1 MPITPRNHTNFK
13 EDLIELIKLRHE
25 DPVDTNNIFFLKDKP
40 FIGYGFS
47 LKDDIDTICDQ
58 IYGKEKN
65 KELVDA
71 VKKAIADF
79 KPDETKSSDENAALL
94 YENINKAAEDSKKDS
109 KSSSRNSL
117 PEFKFTSEDQK
128 CFILE
133 QKLKPLVQEIDKK
146 LSGSPLKKLG
156 EVALA
161 ASNQTS
167 GQSITPSKEHVAL
180 LALLYLSDKK
190 ELNASLVTYVKTK
203 SRFRAWYWLAY
214 ESFDG
219 KRDDKFDKI
228 RERIST
234 GFGLFEHDAY
244 NENLNNIY
252 SSLGN
257 QTDFSASNLTSVG
270 TEHIGFRECIDVF
283 SHLNVTKIK
292 YYEKDEK
299 GEESA
304 QENTCL
310 EFIKTYEINKL
321 KPNTAGSVAPN
332 LNNGSLN
339 KNLSLEKQDPS
350 LSKSGAELGDASAA
364 SKQEALFK
372 PFADKLNSLLSSHTS
387 KTFSL
392 ENIYSINLTLAAGSN
407 ASRIN
412 KLLRKR
418 EEELYKQENILILCP
433 IKTATPIKIFQLK
446 KSDFTIV
453 LASQT
458 PFDCSELN
466 PKELNP
472 SRANYGK
479 VNLCELLLTD
489 FIFNPYENSNTDHTA
504 QSPSVSTAE
513 EIKFKNAKTSS
524 ESLDPFTGK
533 FASSDTVT
541 LYRGE
546 DSGDNENKSEANG
559 KEDKKSSSDKTKP
572 KNPYFTSIRRD
583 EEEIEYKLKEG
594 MIEMSCFKQSGN
606 PGSNDSN
613 SASNQT
619 SPYLNFTL
627 LNFAKENNFTLRD
640 DKASA
645 MFDMK
650 LLLAYGNEAVPTSS
664 PNSNFTLTL
673 QDLIIEN
680 ENGEATDIDKVYLH
694 NCSNKTA
701 YQSSSLVKNQDSL
714 FKNSYTATFNI
725 PIDKDN
731 KKDTKLI
738 IYSNDLSKTHTTKD
752 IHKRSDTAVISLSY
766 KDKNDQ
772 SFCYL
777 RKTSLRDI
785 TNNIINVISDN
796 EYPFKTNEDITLKA
810 IYKQEE
816 KDEQGNDNKKYK
828 EVVWGYK
835 VIKTVEYNE
844 SSKSNPKDVVEL
856 KDKKGKEITFKISD
870 VIKKDDLDKLK
881 QGGHTIVFFAYLEGE
896 KDKFKYKSI
905 YGKNH
910 IRIDIKIPLYIK
922 FKDDRVI
929 IYEFEH
935 AIKEKVFKASLRHD
949 DVLVN
954 KNKEES
960 KNIKDGYYYINK
972 NINQAQDIKIYE
984 DDKLSKELKSDEKTN
999 KNYQI
1004 YIDEENPS
1012 NIQNQSDTNPVQS
1025 QAGQTNINQDT
1036 KYGIN
1041 LLSKDNMNKFISSF
1055 NDSKSITR
1063 VDKGMWVDGDEGVK
1077 VLIDIKDYPF
1087 TLSMLKQVFTD
1098 IKKDQEY
1105 ILQEMVDELN
1115 RRDTDGVQMYIKYK
1129 LDTRHRLEHFFGQC
1143 VVEVGSSFHE
1153 LTESL
1158 NYSAK
1163 GLMSFSYFKNHPD
1176 EAEQYGRKEKFE
1188 GKKKIITQK
1197 ADQEI
1202 IANIVYAD
1210 ENRPE
1215 KLKLGNNQEGDGWKY
1230 RGRGMIQITG
1240 REIYTDFNTFAHEA
1254 KLVGDEISF
1263 VDNPELVAENKT
1275 YAFVSAAFFWIYKYK
1290 MVYKIADESKSDS
1303 ENEDVVN
1310 KVTSIVNNKADKQKR
1325 INSYKRIREAN
1336 IFKKFK

>member
-244 NENLNNIY
+244 NENLNNLY

-1041 LLSKDNMNKFISSF
+1041 LLSKDNMDKFISSF
-1055 NDSKSITR
+1055 NDSKSLTR
-1063 VDKGMWVDGDEGVK
+1063 VDKGMWEDGDEGVK

-1115 RRDTDGVQMYIKYK
+1115 RRDTDGVQMYVKYK

-1197 ADQEI
+1197 ANQEI

-1210 ENRPE
+1210 ENRP
-1215 KLKLGNNQEGDGWKY
+1215 KDLRLGNAQEGDGWKY

-1240 REIYTDFNTFAHEA
+1240 REIYTDFNTFAHEV

-1263 VDNPELVAENKT
+1263 VDNPELVAENIT

-1290 MVYKIADESKSDS
+1290 MVYKIADESKADS

-1310 KVTSIVNNKADKQKR
+1310 KVTSIVNNKADRQKR

>member
-1 MPITPRNHTNFK
+1 MPITPRDHTNFK
-13 EDLIELIKLRHE
+13 EDLIELIKLRYE
-25 DPVDTNNIFFLKDKP
+25 DSVDTNHVFFLKDKP

-47 LKDDIDTICDQ
+47 LKDDIETICDQ

-65 KELVDA
+65 KELIGA
-71 VKKAIADF
+71 VKKAIAGF
-79 KPDETKSSDENAALL
+79 KPDKTKSGSENAALL
-94 YENINKAAEDSKKDS
+94 YESINKAAEDSKKTS
-109 KSSSRNSL
+109 KSPANKQTSSSNSDKSPSSRNSNPNTAEVKNSL

-133 QKLKPLVQEIDKK
+133 QKLKPLVREINKK
-146 LSGSPLKKLG
+146 LSGSSLG
-156 EVALA
+156 NLGDITLA
-161 ASNQTS
+161 TSSQTSDQVTLPS
-167 GQSITPSKEHVAL
+167 GQSRAPSKEHVAL

-190 ELNASLVTYVKTK
+190 ELNPSLVTYVKSK

-219 KRDDKFDKI
+219 KGDDKFNKI

-234 GFGLFEHDAY
+234 RFGLFEHDAY
-244 NENLNNIY
+244 NENLNNLY

-257 QTDFSASNLTSVG
+257 QTDFGASNLTPVG
-270 TEHIGFRECIDVF
+270 AEHIGFRECIDVF

-292 YYEKDEK
+292 YPKKDEGDK
-299 GEESA
+299 EGVEEA
-304 QENTCL
+304 TCL
-310 EFIKTYEINKL
+310 EFIKTYETNRV
-321 KPNTAGSVAPN
+321 KPSKAPN
-332 LNNGSLN
+332 LNNGSSN
-339 KNLSLEKQDPS
+339 KSLSPEKQNPG
-350 LSKSGAELGDASAA
+350 LSKSGAEPGDTSAA

-372 PFADKLNSLLSSHTS
+372 PFVNKLNSLLSPHAS

-392 ENIYSINLTLAAGSN
+392 ENIYCINLTLAAGSN

-433 IKTATPIKIFQLK
+433 IKTATPIKIFQPK
-446 KSDFTIV
+446 KSNFTIV

-504 QSPSVSTAE
+504 QSPSVSTTE

-546 DSGDNENKSEANG
+546 DNGDNENKSEASNQ
-559 KEDKKSSSDKTKP
+559 EDENSSNDKTKP

-583 EEEIEYKLKEG
+583 EEEIEHKLKDG

-606 PGSNDSN
+606 PGSDDSN
-613 SASNQT
+613 LVSNQT
-619 SPYLNFTL
+619 SSHSPNYLNFTL

-650 LLLAYGNEAVPTSS
+650 LLLAYGNEAVPTSYS
-664 PNSNFTLTL
+664 NSNFTLTL

-714 FKNSYTATFNI
+714 FKNSYTAKFNI
-725 PIDKDN
+725 PIDTDN

-766 KDKNDQ
+766 KDKNSQ

-785 TNNIINVISDN
+785 TSNIINVISDN

-844 SSKSNPKDVVEL
+844 VSKSNPKDVVEL

-922 FKDDRVI
+922 FKDDRVL

-954 KNKEES
+954 KSKEES

-972 NINQAQDIKIYE
+972 NIDQAQDIKIYE
-984 DDKLSKELKSDEKTN
+984 DDKLSKTLNVKDEKNSQTLN
-999 KNYQI
+999 NVYEIYANENSANSQI
-1004 YIDEENPS
+1004 LDSIISKDK
-1012 NIQNQSDTNPVQS
+1012 
-1025 QAGQTNINQDT
+1025 

-1041 LLSKDNMNKFISSF
+1041 LLSKDNMDKFISSF
-1055 NDSKSITR
+1055 NDSKSLTR
-1063 VDKGMWVDGDEGVK
+1063 VDKGMWVDGDREALVK
-1077 VLIDIKDYPF
+1077 IEIGNEIVFPLKIKPLNDKGMEYDWTLMIDDKRAKQSVFGKSRNNGTRKHAARDLYTDMVPRTNANELSFASDIEIVSIADGEVIKTSEFY
-1087 TLSMLKQVFTD
+1087 
-1098 IKKDQEY
+1098 
-1105 ILQEMVDELN
+1105 
-1115 RRDTDGVQMYIKYK
+1115 YK
-1129 LDTRHRLEHFFGQC
+1129 T
-1143 VVEVGSSFHE
+1143 
-1153 LTESL
+1153 
-1158 NYSAK
+1158 N
-1163 GLMSFSYFKNHPD
+1163 
-1176 EAEQYGRKEKFE
+1176 
-1188 GKKKIITQK
+1188 
-1197 ADQEI
+1197 
-1202 IANIVYAD
+1202 
-1210 ENRPE
+1210 
-1215 KLKLGNNQEGDGWKY
+1215 
-1230 RGRGMIQITG
+1230 QITIQYDTVEFG
-1240 REIYTDFNTFAHEA
+1240 SFIIRYGEVDPLRIKVKAGDKVRKGQVIGYAGFMINNGKHPYIVENEIVTMLHFEYFTNGANKDDPLTVRNDPNNKFQRRKDLADPIEILKEGYKNTFGET
-1254 KLVGDEISF
+1254 L
-1263 VDNPELVAENKT
+1263 
-1275 YAFVSAAFFWIYKYK
+1275 
-1290 MVYKIADESKSDS
+1290 
-1303 ENEDVVN
+1303 
-1310 KVTSIVNNKADKQKR
+1310 
-1325 INSYKRIREAN
+1325 
-1336 IFKKFK
+1336 

>member
-13 EDLIELIKLRHE
+13 EDLIELIKLRYE
-25 DPVDTNNIFFLKDKP
+25 DSVDTNNIFFLKDKP

-58 IYGKEKN
+58 IYGKKKN

-94 YENINKAAEDSKKDS
+94 YENINKAAEDSKKVS
-109 KSSSRNSL
+109 KSPADKQTSGSNSQTGEAKNSL

-156 EVALA
+156 EVALV

-244 NENLNNIY
+244 NENLNNLY

-299 GEESA
+299 DEESA

-332 LNNGSLN
+332 LNNSSLN
-339 KNLSLEKQDPS
+339 NNISSEKQDPG

-387 KTFSL
+387 KTFSP
-392 ENIYSINLTLAAGSN
+392 ENIYCINLTLAAGSN

-433 IKTATPIKIFQLK
+433 IKTATPIRIFQPK

-489 FIFNPYENSNTDHTA
+489 FIFNPYENSNADHTA
-504 QSPSVSTAE
+504 QSPSVSTTE

-541 LYRGE
+541 LYRSE
-546 DSGDNENKSEANG
+546 DSGDNKNKSEASNQN
-559 KEDKKSSSDKTKP
+559 SSNDKTKP
-572 KNPYFTSIRRD
+572 KNPHFTSIRRD

-650 LLLAYGNEAVPTSS
+650 LLLAYGNEAVPTSYS
-664 PNSNFTLTL
+664 NSNFTLTV

-701 YQSSSLVKNQDSL
+701 YQSLSLVKNQDSL

-752 IHKRSDTAVISLSY
+752 IHKRSDTAVISLSD

-835 VIKTVEYNE
+835 IIKTVEYNE
-844 SSKSNPKDVVEL
+844 SSKSNPKDVIPL
-856 KDKKGKEITFKISD
+856 KNKKDEQSSEGQDNESNGLIKGKEITIQISK
-870 VIKKDDLDKLK
+870 VVTKDDLAKLK
-881 QGGHTIVFFAYLEGE
+881 QGGHSIIFFAAL
-896 KDKFKYKSI
+896 KDKDKQQNDKSKDTKEVKFQFNTN
-905 YGKNH
+905 YGKTH
-910 IRIDIKIPLYIK
+910 M
-922 FKDDRVI
+922 RV
-929 IYEFEH
+929 
-935 AIKEKVFKASLRHD
+935 
-949 DVLVN
+949 
-954 KNKEES
+954 
-960 KNIKDGYYYINK
+960 
-972 NINQAQDIKIYE
+972 
-984 DDKLSKELKSDEKTN
+984 
-999 KNYQI
+999 
-1004 YIDEENPS
+1004 
-1012 NIQNQSDTNPVQS
+1012 
-1025 QAGQTNINQDT
+1025 
-1036 KYGIN
+1036 
-1041 LLSKDNMNKFISSF
+1041 
-1055 NDSKSITR
+1055 
-1063 VDKGMWVDGDEGVK
+1063 
-1077 VLIDIKDYPF
+1077 
-1087 TLSMLKQVFTD
+1087 D
-1098 IKKDQEY
+1098 IKKEY
-1105 ILQEMVDELN
+1105 EEENKEDENYNVLRIETKDGSGDYIEILVPKDEILFN
-1115 RRDTDGVQMYIKYK
+1115 IEDEDPPLEDDFFALPGAARFAQKNAPKIVKYVK
-1129 LDTRHRLEHFFGQC
+1129 DARLSKSLTREEIVGIFMRLEIG
-1143 VVEVGSSFHE
+1143 GSARNI
-1153 LTESL
+1153 
-1158 NYSAK
+1158 NYSVR
-1163 GLMSFSYFKNHPD
+1163 L
-1176 EAEQYGRKEKFE
+1176 
-1188 GKKKIITQK
+1188 
-1197 ADQEI
+1197 
-1202 IANIVYAD
+1202 
-1210 ENRPE
+1210 
-1215 KLKLGNNQEGDGWKY
+1215 
-1230 RGRGMIQITG
+1230 
-1240 REIYTDFNTFAHEA
+1240 
-1254 KLVGDEISF
+1254 
-1263 VDNPELVAENKT
+1263 
-1275 YAFVSAAFFWIYKYK
+1275 
-1290 MVYKIADESKSDS
+1290 
-1303 ENEDVVN
+1303 
-1310 KVTSIVNNKADKQKR
+1310 VNNKKELDLLWKR
-1325 INSYKRIREAN
+1325 ISKGAKFIEKRSVPITN
-1336 IFKKFK
+1336 KKTKITTKEDITIYQLDDGKTIIKYRTGSKSSGETIEMDAIGKGKGIEHDWKVHIKGWKPK

>member
-94 YENINKAAEDSKKDS
+94 YENINKAAEGSKKVS

-161 ASNQTS
+161 ASSQTS

-180 LALLYLSDKK
+180 LVLLYLSDKK

-244 NENLNNIY
+244 NENLNNLY

-433 IKTATPIKIFQLK
+433 IKTATPIKIFQPK

-504 QSPSVSTAE
+504 QSPSVSTTE

-546 DSGDNENKSEANG
+546 DSNQ
-559 KEDKKSSSDKTKP
+559 EDKNSSNDKTKP
-572 KNPYFTSIRRD
+572 KNPHFTSIRRD
-583 EEEIEYKLKEG
+583 EEEIEYKLKDG

-613 SASNQT
+613 SAPDQT
-619 SPYLNFTL
+619 TPYLNFTL

-640 DKASA
+640 DKASS

-650 LLLAYGNEAVPTSS
+650 LLLAYGNEATPTSS
-664 PNSNFTLTL
+664 PNSNFTLTV

-725 PIDKDN
+725 PIDTDN

-766 KDKNDQ
+766 KDKNNQ

-844 SSKSNPKDVVEL
+844 VSKSNPKDVVEL

-870 VIKKDDLDKLK
+870 VIKKDDLAKLK
-881 QGGHTIVFFAYLEGE
+881 QGGYSIIFFAALKE
-896 KDKFKYKSI
+896 KEKKKKETDKKKKQNNKSKDTKEVKFQFDTN
-905 YGKNH
+905 YGKTH
-910 IRIDIKIPLYIK
+910 MRVDIKIPLYIK
-922 FKDDRVI
+922 FKDDRVL

-954 KNKEES
+954 KSKEES

-1012 NIQNQSDTNPVQS
+1012 NIQNQSNTNQVQP
-1025 QAGQTNINQDT
+1025 QTGQTNINQDT

-1041 LLSKDNMNKFISSF
+1041 LLSKDNMDKFISSF
-1055 NDSKSITR
+1055 NESKSITR
-1063 VDKGMWVDGDEGVK
+1063 VDKGMWEDGDKEVK

-1115 RRDTDGVQMYIKYK
+1115 RRDTDGVQMYVKYK
-1129 LDTRHRLEHFFGQC
+1129 LDTRHRLEHFFGQAYK
-1143 VVEVGSSFHE
+1143 EVGGNKLQLSENILYKNADRLRTVFRR
-1153 LTESL
+1153 
-1158 NYSAK
+1158 K
-1163 GLMSFSYFKNHPD
+1163 FKENPN
-1176 EAEQYGRKEKFE
+1176 
-1188 GKKKIITQK
+1188 K
-1197 ADQEI
+1197 ADELI
-1202 IANIVYAD
+1202 AIEEEDRPKAIANYVYSD
-1210 ENRPE
+1210 KN
-1215 KLKLGNNQEGDGWKY
+1215 GNQGGDDGWNFI
-1230 RGRGMIQITG
+1230 GRGFFHLTG
-1240 REIYTDFNTFAHEA
+1240 RSGYSNFNNYINKNFNTE
-1254 KLVGDEISF
+1254 
-1263 VDNPELVAENKT
+1263 DNIVENPTLVAEYGK
-1275 YAFVSAAFFWIYKYK
+1275 YAIMSAAWFWLSNNLH
-1290 MVYKIADESKSDS
+1290 KIADESKNDS
-1303 ENEDVVN
+1303 NNENVV
-1310 KVTSIVNNKADKQKR
+1310 DKITYV
-1325 INSYKRIREAN
+1325 INRGTDDQSKKDRKENYTRIRNAKIFQ
-1336 IFKKFK
+1336 IFK

>member
-65 KELVDA
+65 KGLVDA

-94 YENINKAAEDSKKDS
+94 YENINKAAEDSKKAS
-109 KSSSRNSL
+109 KSSAKKQAPSSNSDKSPSSRNSNPNTAEVKNSL

-244 NENLNNIY
+244 NENLNNLY

-310 EFIKTYEINKL
+310 EFIKTYEINKI

-619 SPYLNFTL
+619 TPYLNFTL

-640 DKASA
+640 DKASS

-954 KNKEES
+954 KSKEES

-972 NINQAQDIKIYE
+972 NIDQVQDIKIYE
-984 DDKLSKELKSDEKTN
+984 DDKLSKTLNVKDEKNSQTLN
-999 KNYQI
+999 NVYVI
-1004 YIDEENPS
+1004 YIDDNS
-1012 NIQNQSDTNPVQS
+1012 ANS
-1025 QAGQTNINQDT
+1025 QILDSIISKDK

-1041 LLSKDNMNKFISSF
+1041 LLSKDNMDKFISSF
-1055 NDSKSITR
+1055 NDSKSLTR
-1063 VDKGMWVDGDEGVK
+1063 VDKGMWEDGDEGVK
-1077 VLIDIKDYPF
+1077 VLIGYEDCICLKDKFTEVSCSGNGCLIAEWDYKKVAEDLGVEKEVLKAIAKQESHGRSFYLDGQATILFERHIMRRCLIKKGYSIDQVNKLQDDYPDIVNTQGGSYNISSYTKLGIAKEIDYDCAIQSCF
-1087 TLSMLKQVFTD
+1087 WGKFQVMGLYYSNLYSSPSELEEAMNKCELQQFRYFLSYLKNTNG
-1098 IKKDQEY
+1098 
-1105 ILQEMVDELN
+1105 M
-1115 RRDTDGVQMYIKYK
+1115 
-1129 LDTRHRLEHFFGQC
+1129 
-1143 VVEVGSSFHE
+1143 
-1153 LTESL
+1153 
-1158 NYSAK
+1158 
-1163 GLMSFSYFKNHPD
+1163 
-1176 EAEQYGRKEKFE
+1176 
-1188 GKKKIITQK
+1188 
-1197 ADQEI
+1197 I
-1202 IANIVYAD
+1202 IALKNKDWESIARLYNGANWKKQNPKYASNI
-1210 ENRPE
+1210 E
-1215 KLKLGNNQEGDGWKY
+1215 KYYNQ
-1230 RGRGMIQITG
+1230 
-1240 REIYTDFNTFAHEA
+1240 
-1254 KLVGDEISF
+1254 
-1263 VDNPELVAENKT
+1263 
-1275 YAFVSAAFFWIYKYK
+1275 
-1290 MVYKIADESKSDS
+1290 
-1303 ENEDVVN
+1303 
-1310 KVTSIVNNKADKQKR
+1310 
-1325 INSYKRIREAN
+1325 
-1336 IFKKFK
+1336 FKGEK

>member
-1 MPITPRNHTNFK
+1 MTTQT
-13 EDLIELIKLRHE
+13 LR
-25 DPVDTNNIFFLKDKP
+25 P
-40 FIGYGFS
+40 
-47 LKDDIDTICDQ
+47 
-58 IYGKEKN
+58 
-65 KELVDA
+65 
-71 VKKAIADF
+71 
-79 KPDETKSSDENAALL
+79 
-94 YENINKAAEDSKKDS
+94 
-109 KSSSRNSL
+109 
-117 PEFKFTSEDQK
+117 
-128 CFILE
+128 
-133 QKLKPLVQEIDKK
+133 
-146 LSGSPLKKLG
+146 
-156 EVALA
+156 
-161 ASNQTS
+161 
-167 GQSITPSKEHVAL
+167 
-180 LALLYLSDKK
+180 
-190 ELNASLVTYVKTK
+190 
-203 SRFRAWYWLAY
+203 
-214 ESFDG
+214 
-219 KRDDKFDKI
+219 
-228 RERIST
+228 
-234 GFGLFEHDAY
+234 
-244 NENLNNIY
+244 
-252 SSLGN
+252 
-257 QTDFSASNLTSVG
+257 
-270 TEHIGFRECIDVF
+270 
-283 SHLNVTKIK
+283 
-292 YYEKDEK
+292 
-299 GEESA
+299 
-304 QENTCL
+304 
-310 EFIKTYEINKL
+310 
-321 KPNTAGSVAPN
+321 
-332 LNNGSLN
+332 
-339 KNLSLEKQDPS
+339 
-350 LSKSGAELGDASAA
+350 
-364 SKQEALFK
+364 
-372 PFADKLNSLLSSHTS
+372 
-387 KTFSL
+387 
-392 ENIYSINLTLAAGSN
+392 
-407 ASRIN
+407 
-412 KLLRKR
+412 
-418 EEELYKQENILILCP
+418 
-433 IKTATPIKIFQLK
+433 
-446 KSDFTIV
+446 
-453 LASQT
+453 SQT

-489 FIFNPYENSNTDHTA
+489 FIFNPYENSNTNHTA
-504 QSPSVSTAE
+504 QSPSVSTTE

-533 FASSDTVT
+533 FASSDAVT

-546 DSGDNENKSEANG
+546 DSGDNENKSEANS
-559 KEDKKSSSDKTKP
+559 KEDKNSSNDKTKP
-572 KNPYFTSIRRD
+572 KNPYFTSIRKDEKD

-594 MIEMSCFKQSGN
+594 LIEMSCFKQSGN

-613 SASNQT
+613 SAPDQT
-619 SPYLNFTL
+619 TPYLNFTL

-640 DKASA
+640 DKASS

-650 LLLAYGNEAVPTSS
+650 LLLAYGNEAVPTSYS
-664 PNSNFTLTL
+664 NSNFTLTV

-725 PIDKDN
+725 PIDTDN

-766 KDKNDQ
+766 KDKNNQ

-835 VIKTVEYNE
+835 VINTMDYNTMV
-844 SSKSNPKDVVEL
+844 KDDPQDVIPI
-856 KDKKGKEITFKISD
+856 KDKKGKEITIRISK
-870 VIKKDDLDKLK
+870 VVTKDDLAKIK
-881 QGGHTIVFFAYLEGE
+881 QGGHSIIFFAAL
-896 KDKFKYKSI
+896 KDKENKDKQQDNKSKDTKEVKFQFNTN
-905 YGKNH
+905 YGKTH
-910 IRIDIKIPLYIK
+910 MRVDIKIPLYIK
-922 FKDDRVI
+922 FKDDRVT

-954 KNKEES
+954 KSKEES

-1012 NIQNQSDTNPVQS
+1012 NIQNQSNTNQVQP
-1025 QAGQTNINQDT
+1025 QTGQTNINQDT

-1041 LLSKDNMNKFISSF
+1041 LLSKDNMDKFISSF
-1055 NDSKSITR
+1055 NDSKSLTR
-1063 VDKGMWVDGDEGVK
+1063 VDKGMWEDGDEGIK

-1115 RRDTDGVQMYIKYK
+1115 RRDTDGVQMYVKYK

-1143 VVEVGSSFHE
+1143 VVEVGSGFHE

-1158 NYSAK
+1158 DYSVD

-1176 EAEQYGRKEKFE
+1176 EAKKHGRNKSEN
-1188 GKKKIITQK
+1188 QL
-1197 ADQEI
+1197 ADQEA
-1202 IANIVYAD
+1202 IANIIYAD
-1210 ENRPE
+1210 ENRGE
-1215 KLKLGNNQEGDGWKY
+1215 KYKLGNTQEGDGWKY

-1240 REIYTDFNTFAHEA
+1240 REIYTKFNKYAHKM
-1254 KLVGDEISF
+1254 KLVDDEVNF
-1263 VDNPELVAENKT
+1263 VDNPHLIAENKT
-1275 YAFVSAAFFWIYKYK
+1275 YAFMSAAYYWVEKRKIYEK
-1290 MVYKIADESKSDS
+1290 ADESKSDS
-1303 ENEDVVN
+1303 ENESVVN
-1310 KVTSIVNNKADKQKR
+1310 KITNR
-1325 INSYKRIREAN
+1325 INGGASKENRTERVNSYKRIREAN

>member
-1 MPITPRNHTNFK
+1 MPITPRDHTNFK
-13 EDLIELIKLRHE
+13 EDLIELIKLRYE
-25 DPVDTNNIFFLKDKP
+25 DSVDTNHVFFLKDKP

-47 LKDDIDTICDQ
+47 LKDDIETICDQ

-65 KELVDA
+65 KELIGA
-71 VKKAIADF
+71 VKKAIAGF
-79 KPDETKSSDENAALL
+79 KPDKTKSGSENAALL
-94 YENINKAAEDSKKDS
+94 YESINKAAEDSKKTS
-109 KSSSRNSL
+109 KSPANKQTSSSNSDKSPSSRNSNPNTAEVKNSL

-133 QKLKPLVQEIDKK
+133 QKLKPLVREINKK
-146 LSGSPLKKLG
+146 LSGSSLG
-156 EVALA
+156 NLGDITLA
-161 ASNQTS
+161 TSSQTSDQVTLPS
-167 GQSITPSKEHVAL
+167 GQSRAPSKEHVAL

-190 ELNASLVTYVKTK
+190 ELNPSLVTYVKSK

-234 GFGLFEHDAY
+234 RFGLFEYDAY
-244 NENLNNIY
+244 NENLNNLY

-257 QTDFSASNLTSVG
+257 QTDFGASNLTSVG

-299 GEESA
+299 DEESA

-310 EFIKTYEINKL
+310 EFIKTYETNRV
-321 KPNTAGSVAPN
+321 KPSKAPN

-339 KNLSLEKQDPS
+339 KNLSPEKQNPG
-350 LSKSGAELGDASAA
+350 LSKSGAEPGDTSAT

-372 PFADKLNSLLSSHTS
+372 PFVNKLNSLLNPHTS

-433 IKTATPIKIFQLK
+433 IKTATPIRIFQPK
-446 KSDFTIV
+446 KSNFTIV

-472 SRANYGK
+472 SRANYGN

-489 FIFNPYENSNTDHTA
+489 FIFNPYESSNTNHTA
-504 QSPSVSTAE
+504 QSPSVSTTE

-524 ESLDPFTGK
+524 RSLDPFTGK

-541 LYRGE
+541 LYRSE
-546 DSGDNENKSEANG
+546 DNGDNENKSEASNQ
-559 KEDKKSSSDKTKP
+559 EDKNSSNDKTKP

-583 EEEIEYKLKEG
+583 EEEIEYKLKDG
-594 MIEMSCFKQSGN
+594 MIEIGCFKQSGN
-606 PGSNDSN
+606 LGSNDSN
-613 SASNQT
+613 LVSNQT
-619 SPYLNFTL
+619 SSHSPNYLNFTL

-650 LLLAYGNEAVPTSS
+650 LLLAYGNEAVPTSYS
-664 PNSNFTLTL
+664 NSNFALTL

-694 NCSNKTA
+694 NCSNKTV
-701 YQSSSLVKNQDSL
+701 YESSSLVKNQDSL

-766 KDKNDQ
+766 KDKNSQ
-772 SFCYL
+772 NFCYL

-844 SSKSNPKDVVEL
+844 VSKSNPKDVILL
-856 KDKKGKEITFKISD
+856 KNKKDEQSSEGQDNKSNKEEGLIKGKEITIQISK
-870 VIKKDDLDKLK
+870 VVTKDDLAKLK
-881 QGGHTIVFFAYLEGE
+881 QGGHSIIFFAAL
-896 KDKFKYKSI
+896 KDKDKKDEENKDKDDKGKQTNKNNQQNDKSKDTNEAKFQFNTN
-905 YGKNH
+905 YGKTHMRVDIEKEYEEENKEDENYNVL
-910 IRIDIKIPLYIK
+910 RIET
-922 FKDDRVI
+922 KDDSGDYIEILVPKDEI
-929 IYEFEH
+929 LFNIEDEDPPLEDDFL
-935 AIKEKVFKASLRHD
+935 VSLGIGG
-949 DVLVN
+949 LA
-954 KNKEES
+954 KKGTS
-960 KNIKDGYYYINK
+960 KLAKYTKNIKLPGS
-972 NINQAQDIKIYE
+972 
-984 DDKLSKELKSDEKTN
+984 LTR
-999 KNYQI
+999 
-1004 YIDEENPS
+1004 EE
-1012 NIQNQSDTNPVQS
+1012 IV
-1025 QAGQTNINQDT
+1025 
-1036 KYGIN
+1036 GIF
-1041 LLSKDNMNKFISSF
+1041 M
-1055 NDSKSITR
+1055 
-1063 VDKGMWVDGDEGVK
+1063 
-1077 VLIDIKDYPF
+1077 
-1087 TLSMLKQVFTD
+1087 
-1098 IKKDQEY
+1098 
-1105 ILQEMVDELN
+1105 
-1115 RRDTDGVQMYIKYK
+1115 
-1129 LDTRHRLEHFFGQC
+1129 RLE
-1143 VVEVGSSFHE
+1143 
-1153 LTESL
+1153 
-1158 NYSAK
+1158 K
-1163 GLMSFSYFKNHPD
+1163 GD
-1176 EAEQYGRKEKFE
+1176 
-1188 GKKKIITQK
+1188 
-1197 ADQEI
+1197 D
-1202 IANIVYAD
+1202 V
-1210 ENRPE
+1210 
-1215 KLKLGNNQEGDGWKY
+1215 
-1230 RGRGMIQITG
+1230 
-1240 REIYTDFNTFAHEA
+1240 
-1254 KLVGDEISF
+1254 F
-1263 VDNPELVAENKT
+1263 VRL
-1275 YAFVSAAFFWIYKYK
+1275 
-1290 MVYKIADESKSDS
+1290 
-1303 ENEDVVN
+1303 
-1310 KVTSIVNNKADKQKR
+1310 VNNKKELDLLWIRISKGSKFIEKRSVPITNKKTKITTREDIAMHKLDDGRTIIKYRTGSGAGGETIEMDAVKKAKDK
-1325 INSYKRIREAN
+1325 IGN
-1336 IFKKFK
+1336 ISDGQWKVHIKGWEPK

>member
-1 MPITPRNHTNFK
+1 MATWFYQKIEKRSRVPTPCHFH
-13 EDLIELIKLRHE
+13 L
-25 DPVDTNNIFFLKDKP
+25 P
-40 FIGYGFS
+40 
-47 LKDDIDTICDQ
+47 
-58 IYGKEKN
+58 
-65 KELVDA
+65 
-71 VKKAIADF
+71 
-79 KPDETKSSDENAALL
+79 SS
-94 YENINKAAEDSKKDS
+94 
-109 KSSSRNSL
+109 
-117 PEFKFTSEDQK
+117 
-128 CFILE
+128 
-133 QKLKPLVQEIDKK
+133 
-146 LSGSPLKKLG
+146 
-156 EVALA
+156 
-161 ASNQTS
+161 
-167 GQSITPSKEHVAL
+167 
-180 LALLYLSDKK
+180 
-190 ELNASLVTYVKTK
+190 
-203 SRFRAWYWLAY
+203 
-214 ESFDG
+214 
-219 KRDDKFDKI
+219 
-228 RERIST
+228 
-234 GFGLFEHDAY
+234 
-244 NENLNNIY
+244 
-252 SSLGN
+252 
-257 QTDFSASNLTSVG
+257 
-270 TEHIGFRECIDVF
+270 
-283 SHLNVTKIK
+283 
-292 YYEKDEK
+292 KDE
-299 GEESA
+299 
-304 QENTCL
+304 
-310 EFIKTYEINKL
+310 
-321 KPNTAGSVAPN
+321 
-332 LNNGSLN
+332 
-339 KNLSLEKQDPS
+339 
-350 LSKSGAELGDASAA
+350 
-364 SKQEALFK
+364 
-372 PFADKLNSLLSSHTS
+372 
-387 KTFSL
+387 
-392 ENIYSINLTLAAGSN
+392 
-407 ASRIN
+407 
-412 KLLRKR
+412 
-418 EEELYKQENILILCP
+418 
-433 IKTATPIKIFQLK
+433 
-446 KSDFTIV
+446 
-453 LASQT
+453 
-458 PFDCSELN
+458 
-466 PKELNP
+466 
-472 SRANYGK
+472 
-479 VNLCELLLTD
+479 
-489 FIFNPYENSNTDHTA
+489 
-504 QSPSVSTAE
+504 
-513 EIKFKNAKTSS
+513 
-524 ESLDPFTGK
+524 
-533 FASSDTVT
+533 
-541 LYRGE
+541 
-546 DSGDNENKSEANG
+546 
-559 KEDKKSSSDKTKP
+559 
-572 KNPYFTSIRRD
+572 
-583 EEEIEYKLKEG
+583 
-594 MIEMSCFKQSGN
+594 
-606 PGSNDSN
+606 
-613 SASNQT
+613 
-619 SPYLNFTL
+619 YLNFTL

-640 DKASA
+640 DKASS

-725 PIDKDN
+725 PIDTDN

-766 KDKNDQ
+766 KDKNNQ

-844 SSKSNPKDVVEL
+844 SSKSNPKDVIPL
-856 KDKKGKEITFKISD
+856 KNKKDEQGSEGQDNESNKKEGLIKGKEITIQISK
-870 VIKKDDLDKLK
+870 VVTKDDLAKLK
-881 QGGHTIVFFAYLEGE
+881 QGGHSIIFFAAL
-896 KDKFKYKSI
+896 KDKDKQQNDKPKDTEEVKFQFNTN
-905 YGKNH
+905 YGKTH
-910 IRIDIKIPLYIK
+910 MRVDIKIPLYIK
-922 FKDDRVI
+922 FKDDKLI

-954 KNKEES
+954 RS
-960 KNIKDGYYYINK
+960 GYLYINK
-972 NINQAQDIKIYE
+972 DISSQDINIYE
-984 DDKLSKELKSDEKTN
+984 DDKLSKELKVKSEDGKADTDKTLN

-1004 YIDEENPS
+1004 YIDEANSSS
-1012 NIQNQSDTNPVQS
+1012 NQNQSNTNPAQP
-1025 QAGQTNINQDT
+1025 QTGQTNINQDT

-1041 LLSKDNMNKFISSF
+1041 LLSKDNMDKFISSF
-1055 NDSKSITR
+1055 NDSKSLTR
-1063 VDKGMWVDGDEGVK
+1063 VDKGMWEDGDEGVK

-1115 RRDTDGVQMYIKYK
+1115 RRDTDGVQMYVKYK

-1197 ADQEI
+1197 ANQEI

-1210 ENRPE
+1210 ENRP
-1215 KLKLGNNQEGDGWKY
+1215 KDLRLGNAQEGDGWKY

-1240 REIYTDFNTFAHEA
+1240 REIYTDFNTFAHEV

-1263 VDNPELVAENKT
+1263 VDNPELVAENIT

-1290 MVYKIADESKSDS
+1290 MVYKIADESKADS

-1310 KVTSIVNNKADKQKR
+1310 KVTSIVNNKADRQKR

>member
-1 MPITPRNHTNFK
+1 MATWFYQKIEKRSRVPTPCHF
-13 EDLIELIKLRHE
+13 H
-25 DPVDTNNIFFLKDKP
+25 
-40 FIGYGFS
+40 
-47 LKDDIDTICDQ
+47 
-58 IYGKEKN
+58 
-65 KELVDA
+65 
-71 VKKAIADF
+71 
-79 KPDETKSSDENAALL
+79 
-94 YENINKAAEDSKKDS
+94 
-109 KSSSRNSL
+109 L
-117 PEFKFTSEDQK
+117 P
-128 CFILE
+128 
-133 QKLKPLVQEIDKK
+133 
-146 LSGSPLKKLG
+146 SP
-156 EVALA
+156 
-161 ASNQTS
+161 
-167 GQSITPSKEHVAL
+167 
-180 LALLYLSDKK
+180 
-190 ELNASLVTYVKTK
+190 
-203 SRFRAWYWLAY
+203 
-214 ESFDG
+214 
-219 KRDDKFDKI
+219 
-228 RERIST
+228 
-234 GFGLFEHDAY
+234 
-244 NENLNNIY
+244 
-252 SSLGN
+252 
-257 QTDFSASNLTSVG
+257 
-270 TEHIGFRECIDVF
+270 
-283 SHLNVTKIK
+283 
-292 YYEKDEK
+292 KDE
-299 GEESA
+299 
-304 QENTCL
+304 
-310 EFIKTYEINKL
+310 
-321 KPNTAGSVAPN
+321 
-332 LNNGSLN
+332 
-339 KNLSLEKQDPS
+339 
-350 LSKSGAELGDASAA
+350 
-364 SKQEALFK
+364 
-372 PFADKLNSLLSSHTS
+372 
-387 KTFSL
+387 
-392 ENIYSINLTLAAGSN
+392 
-407 ASRIN
+407 
-412 KLLRKR
+412 
-418 EEELYKQENILILCP
+418 
-433 IKTATPIKIFQLK
+433 
-446 KSDFTIV
+446 
-453 LASQT
+453 
-458 PFDCSELN
+458 
-466 PKELNP
+466 
-472 SRANYGK
+472 
-479 VNLCELLLTD
+479 
-489 FIFNPYENSNTDHTA
+489 
-504 QSPSVSTAE
+504 
-513 EIKFKNAKTSS
+513 
-524 ESLDPFTGK
+524 
-533 FASSDTVT
+533 
-541 LYRGE
+541 
-546 DSGDNENKSEANG
+546 
-559 KEDKKSSSDKTKP
+559 
-572 KNPYFTSIRRD
+572 
-583 EEEIEYKLKEG
+583 
-594 MIEMSCFKQSGN
+594 
-606 PGSNDSN
+606 
-613 SASNQT
+613 
-619 SPYLNFTL
+619 YLNFTL

-640 DKASA
+640 DKASS

-766 KDKNDQ
+766 KDKNNQ

-844 SSKSNPKDVVEL
+844 SSKSNPKDVIPL
-856 KDKKGKEITFKISD
+856 KNKKDEQGSEGQDNESNKKEGLIKGKEITIQISK
-870 VIKKDDLDKLK
+870 VVTKDDLAKLK
-881 QGGHTIVFFAYLEGE
+881 QGGHSIIFFAAL
-896 KDKFKYKSI
+896 KDKDKQQNDKPKDTEEVKFQFNTN
-905 YGKNH
+905 YGKTH
-910 IRIDIKIPLYIK
+910 MRVDIKIPLYIK
-922 FKDDRVI
+922 FKDDKLI

-954 KNKEES
+954 RS
-960 KNIKDGYYYINK
+960 GYLYINK
-972 NINQAQDIKIYE
+972 DISSQDINIYE
-984 DDKLSKELKSDEKTN
+984 DDKLSKELKVKSEDGKADTDKTLN

-1004 YIDEENPS
+1004 YIDEANSSS
-1012 NIQNQSDTNPVQS
+1012 NQNQSNTNPAQP
-1025 QAGQTNINQDT
+1025 QTGQTNINQDT

-1041 LLSKDNMNKFISSF
+1041 LLSKDNMDKFISSF
-1055 NDSKSITR
+1055 NDSKSLTR
-1063 VDKGMWVDGDEGVK
+1063 VDKGMWEDGDEGVK

-1115 RRDTDGVQMYIKYK
+1115 RRDTDGVQMYVKYK

-1197 ADQEI
+1197 ANQEI

-1210 ENRPE
+1210 ENRP
-1215 KLKLGNNQEGDGWKY
+1215 KDLRLGNAQEGDGWKY

-1240 REIYTDFNTFAHEA
+1240 REIYTDFNTFAHEV

-1263 VDNPELVAENKT
+1263 VDNPELVAENIT

-1290 MVYKIADESKSDS
+1290 MVYKIADESKADS

-1310 KVTSIVNNKADKQKR
+1310 KVTSIVNNKADRQKR

>member
-13 EDLIELIKLRHE
+13 EDLIELIKLRYE

-79 KPDETKSSDENAALL
+79 KPDETKLESENAALL
-94 YENINKAAEDSKKDS
+94 YENINKAAEDSKKAS
-109 KSSSRNSL
+109 KSPAKKQTSSSNSDKSPSSRNSNPNTAEAKNSL

-133 QKLKPLVQEIDKK
+133 QKLKPLVLEIDKK
-146 LSGSPLKKLG
+146 LSGSPLEKLE

-161 ASNQTS
+161 ASSQTS

-244 NENLNNIY
+244 NENLNNLY

-257 QTDFSASNLTSVG
+257 QTGFSASNLTSVG

-292 YYEKDEK
+292 YYEKGEK
-299 GEESA
+299 DEESA

-332 LNNGSLN
+332 LNNSSLN
-339 KNLSLEKQDPS
+339 KNLSSEKQDPS
-350 LSKSGAELGDASAA
+350 LSKPGAEPGDASAA

-372 PFADKLNSLLSSHTS
+372 PFADKLNSLLSSHTP

-433 IKTATPIKIFQLK
+433 IKTATPIRIFQPK

-489 FIFNPYENSNTDHTA
+489 FIFNPYENSNTNHTA
-504 QSPSVSTAE
+504 QSPSVSTTE

-541 LYRGE
+541 LYRSE
-546 DSGDNENKSEANG
+546 DSGDNENKSEASNQ
-559 KEDKKSSSDKTKP
+559 ENSSNDKTKP

-640 DKASA
+640 DKASS

-650 LLLAYGNEAVPTSS
+650 LLLAYGNEAVPTSYS
-664 PNSNFTLTL
+664 NSNFALTL

-766 KDKNDQ
+766 KDKNSQ

-844 SSKSNPKDVVEL
+844 VSKSNPKDVVEL

-922 FKDDRVI
+922 FKDDRVL

-949 DVLVN
+949 DILVN
-954 KNKEES
+954 KSKEES

-972 NINQAQDIKIYE
+972 NIDQAQDIKIYE

-1012 NIQNQSDTNPVQS
+1012 NIQNQSNTNPAQS
-1025 QAGQTNINQDT
+1025 QTDQTNINQDA

-1041 LLSKDNMNKFISSF
+1041 LLSKDNMDKFISSF
-1055 NDSKSITR
+1055 NESKSITR
-1063 VDKGMWVDGDEGVK
+1063 VDKGMWVDGDEEVLVK
-1077 VLIDIKDYPF
+1077 VEMSNEIVFPLKIKPLNDKGMKYDWTLMLGDDGESQAIFGRDRNNGKRQHAARDLYTDMPPRTNANELAF
-1087 TLSMLKQVFTD
+1087 TSNVEIVSIADGEVIKTGNFYYKTDHITIQYDTVEFGSFIIRYGEVDPSRVKVKAGDKVRKGQVIGYAGFM
-1098 IKKDQEY
+1098 I
-1105 ILQEMVDELN
+1105 N
-1115 RRDTDGVQMYIKYK
+1115 NGR
-1129 LDTRHRLEHFFGQC
+1129 
-1143 VVEVGSSFHE
+1143 
-1153 LTESL
+1153 
-1158 NYSAK
+1158 
-1163 GLMSFSYFKNHPD
+1163 HPD
-1176 EAEQYGRKEKFE
+1176 IVGNKIVTMLHFEYFTNGTNKDDPLTVRNDPNNKFQRRKDLADPLEILKE
-1188 GKKKIITQK
+1188 GYK
-1197 ADQEI
+1197 
-1202 IANIVYAD
+1202 
-1210 ENRPE
+1210 
-1215 KLKLGNNQEGDGWKY
+1215 
-1230 RGRGMIQITG
+1230 
-1240 REIYTDFNTFAHEA
+1240 NTF
-1254 KLVGDEISF
+1254 GEI
-1263 VDNPELVAENKT
+1263 L
-1275 YAFVSAAFFWIYKYK
+1275 
-1290 MVYKIADESKSDS
+1290 
-1303 ENEDVVN
+1303 
-1310 KVTSIVNNKADKQKR
+1310 
-1325 INSYKRIREAN
+1325 
-1336 IFKKFK
+1336 

>member
-13 EDLIELIKLRHE
+13 EDLIELIKLRYE

-65 KELVDA
+65 KGLVDA

-79 KPDETKSSDENAALL
+79 KLDETKSSDENAALL

-133 QKLKPLVQEIDKK
+133 QKLKPLVLEIDKK

-161 ASNQTS
+161 ASGQTS
-167 GQSITPSKEHVAL
+167 GQSITPSKDHVAL
-180 LALLYLSDKK
+180 LVLLYLSDKK

-228 RERIST
+228 REKIST

-244 NENLNNIY
+244 NENLNNLY

-257 QTDFSASNLTSVG
+257 QTGFSASNLTSVG

-310 EFIKTYEINKL
+310 EFIKTYEINKI

-332 LNNGSLN
+332 LNNSSLN
-339 KNLSLEKQDPS
+339 KNLSSEKQDPS

-372 PFADKLNSLLSSHTS
+372 PFADKLNSLLSPHTS

-392 ENIYSINLTLAAGSN
+392 ENIYCINLTLAAVSN

-433 IKTATPIKIFQLK
+433 IKTATPIKIFQPK

-458 PFDCSELN
+458 PFDCS
-466 PKELNP
+466 ELNP

-504 QSPSVSTAE
+504 QSPSVSTTE

-546 DSGDNENKSEANG
+546 DNGDNENKSEASNQ
-559 KEDKKSSSDKTKP
+559 EDKNSSNDKTKP
-572 KNPYFTSIRRD
+572 KNPYFTSIRKDEKD

-594 MIEMSCFKQSGN
+594 LIEMSCFKQSGN

-613 SASNQT
+613 SAPDQT
-619 SPYLNFTL
+619 TPYLNFTL

-640 DKASA
+640 DKASS

-650 LLLAYGNEAVPTSS
+650 LLLAYGNEAVPTSYS
-664 PNSNFTLTL
+664 NSNFTLTV

-725 PIDKDN
+725 PIDTDN

-766 KDKNDQ
+766 KDKNNQ

-835 VIKTVEYNE
+835 VINTMDYNTMV
-844 SSKSNPKDVVEL
+844 KDDPQDVIPI
-856 KDKKGKEITFKISD
+856 KDKKGKEITIRISK
-870 VIKKDDLDKLK
+870 VVTKDDLAKIK
-881 QGGHTIVFFAYLEGE
+881 QGGHSIIFFAAL
-896 KDKFKYKSI
+896 KDKENKDKQQDNKSKDTKEVKFQFNTN
-905 YGKNH
+905 YGKTH
-910 IRIDIKIPLYIK
+910 MRVDIKIPLYIK
-922 FKDDRVI
+922 FKDDRVT

-954 KNKEES
+954 KSKEES

-1012 NIQNQSDTNPVQS
+1012 NIQNQSNTNQVQP
-1025 QAGQTNINQDT
+1025 QTGQTNINQDT

-1041 LLSKDNMNKFISSF
+1041 LLSKDNMDKFISSF
-1055 NDSKSITR
+1055 NDSKSLTR
-1063 VDKGMWVDGDEGVK
+1063 VDKGMWEDGDEGIK

-1115 RRDTDGVQMYIKYK
+1115 RRDTDGVQMYVKYK
-1129 LDTRHRLEHFFGQC
+1129 LDTRHRLEHFFGQAYK
-1143 VVEVGSSFHE
+1143 EVGGNKLQLSENILYKNADRLRTVFRR
-1153 LTESL
+1153 
-1158 NYSAK
+1158 K
-1163 GLMSFSYFKNHPD
+1163 FKENPN
-1176 EAEQYGRKEKFE
+1176 
-1188 GKKKIITQK
+1188 K
-1197 ADQEI
+1197 A
-1202 IANIVYAD
+1202 IANYVYSD
-1210 ENRPE
+1210 KN
-1215 KLKLGNNQEGDGWKY
+1215 GNQGEDDGWNFI
-1230 RGRGMIQITG
+1230 GRGFFHLTG
-1240 REIYTDFNTFAHEA
+1240 RSGYSNFNNYINKNFNTE
-1254 KLVGDEISF
+1254 
-1263 VDNPELVAENKT
+1263 DNIVENPTLVAEYGK
-1275 YAFVSAAFFWIYKYK
+1275 YAIMSAAWFWLSNNLH
-1290 MVYKIADESKSDS
+1290 KIADESKNDS
-1303 ENEDVVN
+1303 NNENVV
-1310 KVTSIVNNKADKQKR
+1310 DKITYV
-1325 INSYKRIREAN
+1325 INRGTDDQSKKDRKENYTRIRNAKIFQ
-1336 IFKKFK
+1336 IFK